1 MAAAAATPIVSGVT
15 FQEVFEGMSSRLM
28 RELEKVEFTTPYPTD
43 AVVFVEEQQPRGV
56 FVVLRG
62 RVKLSVSSRDGKTLI
77 LRIAEAGEVLG
88 ISACVSNHQY
98 EATAETLE
106 PAEIAFVKRA
116 DLLHLM
122 QTNNDLALWLAEKL
136 SDEYSFTCREV
147 RNLMLV
153 DSARGKLARFL
164 VEYLDDSLK
173 SPEDVEQA
181 LGVPVLGFVADMRYR
196 RKEAEQVYVARQP
209 RSPSLG
215 ALATTPRCHG
225 ARLSLAPQRAGRAA
239 PARAGGQ
246 PGTARRLTVEDLHA
260 DVRLPEEVPLE
271 TRRREVLGR
280 NPAVFQRACHYCA
293 KRRQPRRPM

>member
-43 AVVFVEEQQPRGV
+43 AVLFVEEQQPRGV

-164 VEYLDDSLK
+164 VEYLDKNSSLK
-173 SPEDVEQA
+173 QPGKMKLGLTHEEIAQMIGSSRETVTRVLAFFKKNNLIEQ
-181 LGVPVLGFVADMRYR
+181 
-196 RKEAEQVYVARQP
+196 
-209 RSPSLG
+209 
-215 ALATTPRCHG
+215 HG
-225 ARLSLAPQRAGRAA
+225 ATYIVHNRTALEGMV
-239 PARAGGQ
+239 PA
-246 PGTARRLTVEDLHA
+246 
-260 DVRLPEEVPLE
+260 
-271 TRRREVLGR
+271 
-280 NPAVFQRACHYCA
+280 
-293 KRRQPRRPM
+293 